1 MKHAVGADARNT
13 ASLSLALPIVG
24 VAIAI
29 AGTTTMDATGLS
41 AFSAFA
47 LLPLMLLF
55 WYFDRLSRSEMGFR
69 WGKPAQHA
77 LALVYPL
84 VVIGLVAIVATF
96 AGAVDLSKTNW
107 GKALA
112 NLLILTIATALVA
125 IITEEGFFRGWLWGS
140 LTRRGISESRVLI
153 YTSIAFALWHI
164 SPVILDTDFRPTP
177 SQVPVYLINAAVIG
191 MVWGMLRWMSG
202 SIIVTSFSH
211 GLWNGI
217 AYVFFGFGT
226 KTGAL
231 GIRNTAIFG
240 PEIGVLGLITN
251 AMFAFLLWQW
261 WRTRS
266 GRVRPHEVRAQA

>member
-13 ASLSLALPIVG
+13 TSLSIALPIVG

-29 AGTTTMDATGLS
+29 AGTTAMDATGLS

-47 LLPLMLLF
+47 LLPLMFLF
-55 WYFDRLSRSEMGFR
+55 WYIDQLSRSEMGFR
-69 WGKPAQHA
+69 WGKPAHYA
-77 LALVYPL
+77 LALLYP
-84 VVIGLVAIVATF
+84 VIVIGLISIVAAF
-96 AGAVDLSKTNW
+96 ANAVDLSKTNW

-112 NLLILTIATALVA
+112 NLLILTISTALVA

-140 LTRRGISESRVLI
+140 LMRRGISESRVLI

-164 SPVILDTDFRPTP
+164 SPVILDTDFRPAP
-177 SQVPVYLINAAVIG
+177 SQVPVFLINAAVIG

-202 SIIVTSFSH
+202 SIIVASLSH

-266 GRVRPHEVRAQA
+266 DRVQPHE